1 MLKFDRKRIKLERI
15 DKLTSWSFLIKA
27 YCLIFPFSLA
37 VSNIFIGV
45 FLAKWLVS
53 LFQKKSKLTRAGS
66 IIILLFIGF
75 YLIGGVSLIYSI
87 DRERT
92 WELLY
97 RNIPILMYPIIFFTT
112 RIHNKDKVVRD
123 SLLLFSISVVII
135 NFLSLITSV
144 FNWYRYL
151 RDEPFLQSIS
161 LNEYSSAIFSY
172 DYLYLGLFTS
182 FALLFLLTFSLR
194 KENKKYRKVGF
205 VVMSFLF
212 LSLFLIGGRNSII
225 STTILG
231 FLIISIDAVINKKY
245 SFLILSMSVLG
256 LLLYLNI
263 QFNTYFK
270 ERVSEVINYE
280 NKYNIDEHW
289 GGRGVR
295 LEIWDCTYALIKER
309 PLLGVGLGDSQIVLD
324 HCYYENNISS
334 LIHFDRIYNV
344 HNQFLQV
351 FLETGVIGLVLFVLS
366 CLYPLVVSFRRKNYY
381 HLLFIIVSIL
391 FMLTESIF
399 HRNMGIVF
407 FAFFHS
413 FLFSYNREES

>member
-1 MLKFDRKRIKLERI
+1 MPFQIYLLE
-15 DKLTSWSFLIKA
+15 SFWQNGSV
-27 YCLIFPFSLA
+27 C
-37 VSNIFIGV
+37 
-45 FLAKWLVS
+45 
-53 LFQKKSKLTRAGS
+53 LFQKKSKFTREGA

-75 YLIGGVSLIYSI
+75 YLIGGASLIYSI
-87 DRERT
+87 DRERALD
-92 WELLY
+92 LLY
-97 RNIPILMYPIIFFTT
+97 RNIPLLIYPIIFFTT
-112 RIHNKDKVVRD
+112 KIQNKDKIVKD
-123 SLLLFSISVVII
+123 SLVLFSISVVII
-135 NFLSLITSV
+135 NFLSLLTSV
-144 FNWYRYL
+144 YNWYSYF
-151 RDEPFLQSIS
+151 RDETFLQSIS
-161 LNEYSSAIFSY
+161 LNKYSNSIFSY

-194 KENKKYRKVGF
+194 KENKKYRKIGF

-225 STTILG
+225 STSILG
-231 FLIISIDAVINKKY
+231 VLIISIDAVLNKKFR
-245 SFLILSMSVLG
+245 FLILSMSVLG

-263 QFNTYFK
+263 QYNNYFK
-270 ERVSEVINYE
+270 ERISEVINYE
-280 NKYNIDEHW
+280 DRYNIDEHW

-295 LEIWDCTYALIKER
+295 LEIWDCTYTLIKKR

-334 LIHFDRIYNV
+334 LIHFNKVYNV

-351 FLETGVIGLVLFVLS
+351 LLETGIIGLVLFVLS
-366 CLYPLVVSFRRKNYY
+366 CLYPLIVSFRRKNYY

-413 FLFSYNREES
+413 FLFSYNRES